1 VYSGSNDNIFEYLSK
16 KKKSLLVLM
25 IIYLSTCKKNLLN
38 LVFVFSF
45 HTKMKAILDGTKLNS
60 SKNRQ

>member
-1 VYSGSNDNIFEYLSK
+1 MYSGSNDNIFEYLS

>member
-1 VYSGSNDNIFEYLSK
+1 LF
-16 KKKSLLVLM
+16 LLVLM
-25 IIYLSTCKKNLLN
+25 IIYLSTCKKNPLN

-45 HTKMKAILDGTKLNS
+45 HIKMKAILDGTKLNS